1 MLDRA
6 ANQTKP
12 TRYVNLYPY
21 HDLGPDRTNMFC
33 VDSTSA
39 IL

>member
-12 TRYVNLYPY
+12 TIYVNLNPY
-21 HDLGPDRTNMFC
+21 HGLAPDRTNMFC
-33 VDSTSA
+33 VGSTSA